1 MVSLNGKRSRGAV
14 APVGR
19 WGEREQGILDV
30 AWALYAEGGYENV
43 SMAEVAR
50 AAGLSEGTLYNYFR
64 DKRDLVLRVSLLH
77 FNERIAEAERAV
89 AEAPSLRDGLRD
101 LIAIQLRIIVDA
113 REIYRIWLR
122 EVRAA
127 KGYRRSRA
135 RDLLRRF
142 SNQFV
147 RLLERWSVTVDSEL
161 GLTPLMMRDIVM
173 GGVEHMAFTAVVQR
187 REKDLDIERTAAHLA
202 DCYLRAFRLE

>member
-1 MVSLNGKRSRGAV
+1 MARALRRAAAV
-14 APVGR
+14 PVGR
-19 WGEREQGILDV
+19 WGEREKGILDV
-30 AWALYAEGGYENV
+30 AWALYAERGYENV
-43 SMAEVAR
+43 PMAEVAH

-77 FNERIAEAERAV
+77 FNDRIAEAERVV
-89 AEAPSLRDGLRD
+89 AAAPTLRDGVIG
-101 LIAIQLRIIVDA
+101 LIAIQLGIIVDA

-127 KGYRRSRA
+127 KGYRRSRS

-147 RLLERWSVTVDSEL
+147 RLLERFDIEIDPSL
-161 GLTPLMMRDIVM
+161 GLSPGMMRDIVM
-173 GGVEHMAFTAVVQR
+173 GGVEHLAFTAIIQR
-187 REKDLDIERTAAHLA
+187 RETDLDIGRTAAHLA
-202 DCYLRAFRLE
+202 DCYLRAFALTAH